1 MGNLLR
7 EAFKREEISITHE
20 MIEQQHN
27 DYVVTALNEIFLE
40 LINEINGNSKIKKSS
55 DLYKDSKTL
64 QLMNKLDYTIEER
77 FGIPLKTVAVDGSY
91 QFSVLINSPKDVEV
105 LDNTMTSDV
114 LTSTKEV
121 VEQYRLV
128 DQNTKDKRDVNE
140 ISMFGRLDQKDNLDL
155 IYNYRKSLLS
165 LRDKLKTGSVFVDRK
180 KGKIIGLPSDLITYL
195 EHDFV
200 SYVKKV
206 KLTAEELTGCV
217 LHEVGHAF
225 TIIEYAYRSVTNT
238 SVLIDTFLENI
249 DKKNKTPKDSLI
261 LAYEKVSGDTSTEY
275 KTKDATTAT
284 IYMLDSFLKE
294 NRFILTG
301 TAHSSVDAEQ
311 LADQFMGRFG
321 VGEYVITALEK
332 MHGYFNK
339 QEGNN
344 MFKSNIFFCFWLVST
359 TVFAILMYLWG
370 MGFLTV
376 IAVLTIIAGVWGKL
390 FIHDLSVYDSD
401 PGYAATVD
409 DNKRRYTRIRNELVR
424 RLRTSESA
432 SKASVKSMIDS
443 LDKVDAILQSVP
455 DTKVSLIDSIIRKL
469 SSSTKHRLE
478 IRNIERMIEDLSENN
493 LYVAAAKIQNK
504 L

>member
-7 EAFKREEISITHE
+7 EAFKREEISVTHE
-20 MIEQQHN
+20 MIEQQNN
-27 DYVVTALNEIFLE
+27 DYVVSALNEIFLE
-40 LINEINGNSKIKKSS
+40 LINEVNGNSKIKKSS

-77 FGIPLKTVAVDGSY
+77 FGIPFKMVAMDGSY
-91 QFSVLINSPKDVEV
+91 QFAVLINSPKDIEV
-105 LDNTMTSDV
+105 LDNTMTSET
-114 LTSTKEV
+114 LEQTKEV
-121 VEQYRLV
+121 IEQYRLTE
-128 DQNTKDKRDVNE
+128 QNTKDKKDVNE
-140 ISMFGRLDQKDNLDL
+140 VNMFGRLDQKDNLDL

-180 KGKIIGLPSDLITYL
+180 KGKIIGLPSELITYL
-195 EHDFV
+195 EHDLVEFI
-200 SYVKKV
+200 KKI
-206 KLTAEELTGCV
+206 KLTAEELTGCI
-217 LHEVGHAF
+217 LHEIGHAF
-225 TIIEYAYRSVTNT
+225 TFIEYAYRSVTNT

-249 DKKNKTPKDSLI
+249 DKKNRSPKDALI
-261 LAYEKVSGDTSTEY
+261 LAYEKVSGDTSSDY
-275 KTKDATTAT
+275 KTKDAATAT

-301 TAHSSVDAEQ
+301 SAHSSVDAEQ

-332 MHGYFNK
+332 IHGYFDK
-339 QEGNN
+339 KEGVNI
-344 MFKSNIFFCFWLVST
+344 FKSNIFFCFWLASC
-359 TVFAILMYLWG
+359 TVFTILMFMWG
-370 MGFLTV
+370 MGVLGVLSIIV
-376 IAVLTIIAGVWGKL
+376 IITGVYGKL
-390 FIHDLSVYDSD
+390 FINDLSVYDSD
-401 PGYAATVD
+401 PGYTATYD
-409 DNKRRYTRIRNELVR
+409 DLKRRYTRIRNEIVR
-424 RLRTSESA
+424 RLRTSETA

-443 LDKVDAILQSVP
+443 LDKVDAILKSVP